1 MQVRTCIQILLVAFS
16 GQLIFSR
23 APSCTVSGEL
33 DALKDN
39 MPNVGSINLHCS
51 CCNKTIIPRWIE
63 HRYIGGPFK
72 RDLDVVVDSSTST
85 TVVDIDSTSPV
96 GEEDAI
102 KIFKISINT
111 LSATVLDIIGVIN
124 YSQMQAIVL
133 KAPNDAIAV
142 DCFS

>member
-1 MQVRTCIQILLVAFS
+1 MEDHSNAI
-16 GQLIFSR
+16 SR
-23 APSCTVSGEL
+23 
-33 DALKDN
+33 
-39 MPNVGSINLHCS
+39 
-51 CCNKTIIPRWIE
+51 
-63 HRYIGGPFK
+63 
-72 RDLDVVVDSSTST
+72 LDVVVDSSTST

-102 KIFKISINT
+102 KMFEISTNT
-111 LSATVLDIIGVIN
+111 LMISATVLDIIGVIN